1 MVLAMRVAGATIKSH
16 ALLRRPEKP
25 TQIESLPMLSR
36 YDLFELTDGS
46 PIWVGS
52 ANTIEEVKAQVRRRI
67 AGAPQE
73 WVVLEQVTGHKSVL
87 TPKQLSRDN
96 PGPLVTGLDCAPK

>member
-1 MVLAMRVAGATIKSH
+1 MARYDRKCPSCGETVSKSQTPTWEGKSH
-16 ALLRRPEKP
+16 SPLRGPEKP
-25 TQIESLPMLSR
+25 TQIESLFMLSR

-46 PIWVGS
+46 SIWVGS

-73 WVVLEQVTGHKSVL
+73 WVILDQVTGHKSVL
-87 TPKQLSRDN
+87 TPKQIE
-96 PGPLVTGLDCAPK
+96 